1 MSDNKSIMAQWGN
14 HMSDKISSSLIKKIE
29 EIVDFD
35 KVCEVCRC
43 YKFGDNKINNAAA
56 QRYRDMRSKI
66 LRFCRRQQNNAK

>member
-1 MSDNKSIMAQWGN
+1 MSDNKSIMVQWGN

-35 KVCEVCRC
+35 KVYKVCHS
-43 YKFGDNKINNAAA
+43 YKFADEKTYNAAVK
-56 QRYRDMRSKI
+56 RYRDMRSKI